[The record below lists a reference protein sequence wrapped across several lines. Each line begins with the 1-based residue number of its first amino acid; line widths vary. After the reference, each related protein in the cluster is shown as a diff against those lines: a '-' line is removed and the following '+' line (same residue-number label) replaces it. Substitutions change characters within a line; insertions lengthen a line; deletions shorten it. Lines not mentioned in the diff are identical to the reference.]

1 MDCRIFAE
9 VQQNAEV
16 ITNLMKASKQGWER
30 GKGVLCWSWGYFPVS
45 QLKGSRDNLAPL
57 LLAGFLA
64 LGDGDRCVVNWKEH
78 GGYKDH
84 FVWVRS
90 LAESRLSCVCE
101 LGQVSVSSLINN
113 SKMETMATLLAGVLF
128 TRENCPATFMVRPLS

>member
-9 VQQNAEV
+9 VQQNVEV

-30 GKGVLCWSWGYFPVS
+30 RKGVLCWSWGYFPVS

-84 FVWVRS
+84 LSGLEVWQSPV
-90 LAESRLSCVCE
+90 LAVCVNLGKFLS
-101 LGQVSVSSLINN
+101 
-113 SKMETMATLLAGVLF
+113 
-128 TRENCPATFMVRPLS
+128 PH